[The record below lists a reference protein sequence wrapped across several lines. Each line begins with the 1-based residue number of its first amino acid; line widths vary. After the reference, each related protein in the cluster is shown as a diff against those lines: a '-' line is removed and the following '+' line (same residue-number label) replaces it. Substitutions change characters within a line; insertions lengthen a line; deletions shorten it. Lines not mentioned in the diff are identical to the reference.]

1 MPFHP
6 YVPLPRGWSSEQA
19 AQAFMIDE
27 KTLRSRLRRVDE
39 EGEGTLIQVSEPVNE
54 LDRQNSGRVS
64 MSSSRRLSW
73 WVDDVQLRD

>member
-6 YVPLPRGWSSEQA
+6 YAPLPRGWSCEQA

-27 KTLRSRLRRVDE
+27 ETLRALLRRVDE

-54 LDRQNSGRVS
+54 LDRQN
-64 MSSSRRLSW
+64 
-73 WVDDVQLRD
+73 